1 MPRPTTLP
9 LPPHLPFPIPRSFE
23 IDPLLSEVGEV
34 HGVWKR
40 TGAPGGDVAVGHE
53 DEGDDG
59 DEVGEEE
66 VGCEARQRAFRG
78 GGGGWVAHGR
88 ERGAER
94 ESAKSWAI
102 MDGGYSGPR
111 FRQRKSGRT

>member
-53 DEGDDG
+53 D
-59 DEVGEEE
+59 GEEE

-78 GGGGWVAHGR
+78 GGG
-88 ERGAER
+88 
-94 ESAKSWAI
+94 
-102 MDGGYSGPR
+102 DG
-111 FRQRKSGRT
+111 